1 MNDLELLD
9 LAEKPDTTS
18 RNPLQGGADWLQAR
32 IGCLTASRF
41 ADAID
46 TLKSGKPSKSCTDYM
61 MELVAER
68 MIGNAMPHYV
78 TPAMQ
83 WGIENEPG
91 ARLAYERATG
101 TQTQPASF
109 VLHPIIPRCGASPD
123 GFVGDAGLVEFKCPN
138 TTTFLKWVLS
148 GVVPAEH
155 KPQMLLQ
162 LACTGRQWCDFVA
175 FDPRIKT
182 TGNLFVRRFEPS
194 AAEIQQAESQVAAF
208 LTEVDQLEAQ
218 VMA

>member
-1 MNDLELLD
+1 MNDSELLD
-9 LAEKPDTTS
+9 IVTAPPAQGSAE
-18 RNPLQGGADWLQAR
+18 WLKAR
-32 IGCLTASRF
+32 LGNLTASRF
-41 ADAID
+41 ADATD
-46 TLKSGKPSKSCTDYM
+46 TLKSGKPSKACTDYM

-68 MIGNAMPHYV
+68 VTGQSAAHFVNA
-78 TPAMQ
+78 AMQ
-83 WGIENEPG
+83 WGTENEPG
-91 ARLAYERATG
+91 ARLAYEHATG

-109 VLHPIIPRCGASPD
+109 VLHPAIPRCGASPD
-123 GFVGDAGLVEFKCPN
+123 GYVGYAGLVEFKCPN
-138 TTTFLKWVLS
+138 TTTFLKWAIA
-148 GVVPAEH
+148 GVVPDEH

-162 LACTGRQWCDFVA
+162 LACTGRQWCDFVG

-194 AAEIQQAESQVAAF
+194 AAEIQQAESQAAAF